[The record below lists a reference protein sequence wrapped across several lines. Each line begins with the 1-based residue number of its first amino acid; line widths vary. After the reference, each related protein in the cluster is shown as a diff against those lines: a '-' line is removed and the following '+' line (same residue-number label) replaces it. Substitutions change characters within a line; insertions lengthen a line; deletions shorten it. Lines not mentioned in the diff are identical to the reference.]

1 MVDGDL
7 KLCHRL
13 CIELINSANLTTAL
27 KVETIQ
33 VMAMIVP
40 FDQGMCYLEDAARLV
55 DNKRKEEPEKLLWLG
70 LELTTR
76 DQIWKIAKFQGVIKF
91 HREVIFGDPYVAARD
106 RDFKKSTVLTKKRRQ
121 FHDEATQQQIGDPV
135 KPMVRVQEEIANI
148 QVYGPNRY
156 VVCARQTLF
165 VEQS

>member
-27 KVETIQ
+27 KIETIQ

-55 DNKRKEEPEKLLWLG
+55 DNKRKEEPEELLWLG

-76 DQIWKIAKFQGVIKF
+76 DQIWKIAKFQGAIKF
-91 HREVIFGDPYVAARD
+91 HHEVIFGDP
-106 RDFKKSTVLTKKRRQ
+106 
-121 FHDEATQQQIGDPV
+121 
-135 KPMVRVQEEIANI
+135 
-148 QVYGPNRY
+148 
-156 VVCARQTLF
+156 
-165 VEQS
+165 